1 MLRDMVVE
9 QRVELMN
16 IENRLRN
23 SEDMVY
29 KIEIN
34 MVLNTRT
41 VEELATELTTAQ
53 AKVTASEVEVEE
65 LKRKNATI
73 ESRLT
78 ASEGELVE
86 LKKDIYIF
94 YVTRQAS

>member
-1 MLRDMVVE
+1 MELR
-9 QRVELMN
+9 N

-41 VEELATELTTAQ
+41 VEELETELTTAQ
-53 AKVTASEVEVEE
+53 AKVTASEAE
-65 LKRKNATI
+65 LKRKNAAI

-86 LKKDIYIF
+86 LKNDIYIF
-94 YVTRQAS
+94 FM